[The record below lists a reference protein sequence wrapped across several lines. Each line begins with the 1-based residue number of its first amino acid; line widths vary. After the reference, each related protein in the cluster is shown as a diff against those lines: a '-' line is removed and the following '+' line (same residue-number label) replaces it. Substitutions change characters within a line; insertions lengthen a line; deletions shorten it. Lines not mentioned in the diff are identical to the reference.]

1 MKVSTFGLLFGIAI
15 IKKINK
21 IGDSEVYM
29 ERRQAQIQTFRQGLI
44 SMAEKRISFVLLWSF
59 FFRTCSW
66 LCSMINKINKIKN
79 YQKKQNQKHIKRSI
93 NLNMFFLC
101 ITVIK
106 WKVFTS
112 WHLLAESWQWK
123 HQNNVRNP
131 LKVNN
136 KDTRATSMR
145 SI

>member
-66 LCSMINKINKIKN
+66 LCSMINKINKIKD

-93 NLNMFFLC
+93 NLNMFFFVYYSHQMKGIYKLAFTC
-101 ITVIK
+101 
-106 WKVFTS
+106 WKLTM
-112 WHLLAESWQWK
+112 ET
-123 HQNNVRNP
+123 P
-131 LKVNN
+131 E
-136 KDTRATSMR
+136 
-145 SI
+145 